1 MNLRFDLHLIGWLA
15 LFNGGFVLAV
25 AVFAA
30 IRGEPLLPYLGS
42 GVIALAAA
50 GALLASTR
58 GRDRRIRPRDG
69 LLVVSFGWLVTS
81 LIGALPYVLAGV
93 LGPVDALFESVSGF
107 TTTGSTVI
115 ADVTPL
121 PRALLLWR
129 ATTHWIGGMGIILF
143 TIAILPLL
151 GIGGMQLFQAEVPG
165 PVADKIQPRLAT
177 TARTLWA
184 IYVGLTVAQSV
195 ALVACGMSVF
205 DAVCHTFATVATGG
219 FSTRNT
225 SVGEFALPAAEWVI
239 TIFMLLSGMN
249 FLLHYRA
256 LTGRWRAT
264 LRDAELHAYLGIVG
278 GATLVVAAVTWSA
291 AEAPLTVLRTAL
303 FQVVSVITTTGFAS
317 VDFELWAPLAHLV
330 LLALMVAGSM
340 AGSTGGGVKTMRLLI
355 SVRALRATVHRLIH
369 PHAVRPVKHE
379 GKVVDDAV
387 LSEVWAFLTAYLF
400 IALAATAVITAFGYD
415 LETAG
420 SAALTTLGNVGPGFG
435 AIGAYDNFAHFP
447 AVPKLVMAACM
458 LLGRLEI
465 FTILALFSREF
476 WRR

>member
-1 MNLRFDLHLIGWLA
+1 VNLRFDLHLVGWLA
-15 LFNGGFVLAV
+15 LFNGGFLAV
-25 AVFAA
+25 AAGFALL
-30 IRGEPLLPYLGS
+30 RGEPPLPYLGS
-42 GVIALAAA
+42 IAVACCCG
-50 GALLASTR
+50 GALLAATR
-58 GRDRRIRPRDG
+58 GTDRRIRPRDG
-69 LLVVSFGWLVTS
+69 LLVVSFGWLTTS
-81 LIGALPYVLAGV
+81 LIGALPYVIAGA
-93 LGPVDALFESVSGF
+93 LNPVDAFFESVSGF

-115 ADVTPL
+115 ADVTVL

-184 IYVGLTVAQSV
+184 IYVGLTVAEV
-195 ALVACGMSVF
+195 AALMACGMGMF

-225 SVGEFALPAAEWVI
+225 SVGEFGLPAAEWVI
-239 TIFMLLSGMN
+239 TLFMLLSGMN

-256 LTGRWRAT
+256 LTGRWRAA
-264 LRDAELHAYLGIVG
+264 LRDSELRYYLAIVG
-278 GATLVVAAVTWSA
+278 GATAVVAAVTWA
-291 AEAPLTVLRTAL
+291 PTEAPLTVLRTAL
-303 FQVVSVITTTGFAS
+303 FQVVAIITTTGFCTT
-317 VDFELWAPLAHLV
+317 DFELWAPLAHLV

-340 AGSTGGGVKTMRLLI
+340 AGSTGGGVKSIRVLL
-355 SVRALRATVHRLIH
+355 SVRSLRATIHRLIH
-369 PHAVRPVKHE
+369 PHAVRPVKYE

-387 LSEVWAFLTAYLF
+387 LSELWSFLTAYLF
-400 IALAATAVITAFGYD
+400 IALVAAGIIAGFGYD

-420 SAALTTLGNVGPGFG
+420 SAALTTLGNVGPGLG
-435 AIGAYDNFAHFP
+435 AIGAYDTFAHFP
-447 AVPKLVMAACM
+447 AIPKLVMAACM